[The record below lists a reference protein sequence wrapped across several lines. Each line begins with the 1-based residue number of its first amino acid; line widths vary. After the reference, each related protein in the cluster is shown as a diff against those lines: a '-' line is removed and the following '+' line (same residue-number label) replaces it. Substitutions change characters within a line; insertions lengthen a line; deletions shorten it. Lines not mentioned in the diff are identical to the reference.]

1 MSLKLTKRAK
11 DRTGERYGRLVV
23 KEAIGRNKHSQIIWR
38 CVCDCGNIKDV
49 QSGGLGHR
57 TNSCGCLR
65 LDCNKDSTLPSH
77 AKASK
82 SPYWKGCGEISGYK
96 LNKIK
101 SGAKKRN
108 FCYELEKHFLWDLFL
123 EQDRKC
129 ALSNISIEFGKKG
142 RELGTASLD
151 RIDSSKGYVVG
162 NVQWVHKDVNF
173 MKQDFDQDYFLDLCR
188 HVCNNNGVQTINKEV
203 EEWKE

>member
-1 MSLKLTKRAK
+1 MSFKLTKRAK

-38 CVCDCGNIKDV
+38 CVCDCGCIKDV
-49 QSGGLGHR
+49 ESSRLGHR

-65 LDCNKDSTLPSH
+65 SDTNKDSTLPSH
-77 AKASK
+77 AKGSK

-101 SGAKKRN
+101 YGAQTRD
-108 FCYELEKHFLWDLFL
+108 FCYELEDQFIWDLFL

-129 ALSNISIEFGKKG
+129 ALTGLPIEFGQKG

-151 RIDSSKGYVVG
+151 RIDSSKGYIKD
-162 NVQWVHKDVNF
+162 NVQWVHKDVNK
-173 MKQDFDQDYFLDLCR
+173 MKMDFDTDYFLDLCR
-188 HVCNNNGVQTINKEV
+188 RICDNS
-203 EEWKE
+203 